1 MEDGAGISLPSLNAL
16 RVFEA
21 AARHL
26 SFTLAAKELH
36 VTQTAVSHQIK
47 LLENELGAVLFR
59 RTPRRLAL
67 TPSGS
72 AWAAELGPIFS
83 RLLAVNRRLRKPAR
97 AERPLV
103 SVSTIPSLGTR
114 WLAPRLGRFLSRH
127 PDIDVRISA
136 SDHLVDF
143 AVEPIDVGI
152 RYGKGRYPGLL
163 SEKLSD
169 DAFVVVCAPA
179 VLSRRKVR
187 SPRDLEGQTLLED
200 DHPHAWQEWLGR
212 QKVRLGS
219 YRRTVLDDSSMLLEA
234 AVRGHG
240 FALSRWSLSVDE
252 VSLGRLV
259 LPFPKIAPLPTG
271 LSYWLAAPSESYRR
285 PEVAAFR
292 EWLREEVA
300 SLRGEATRGR

>member
-1 MEDGAGISLPSLNAL
+1 MNPRAGAPDGDASLPSLNAL
-16 RVFEA
+16 RAFEA
-21 AARHL
+21 AARHS
-26 SFTLAAKELH
+26 SFTAAANELH

-47 LLENELGAVLFR
+47 LLESELGVVLFR
-59 RTPRRLAL
+59 RAPRRLTL

-72 AWAAELGPIFS
+72 AWAAELGPIFA
-83 RLLAVNRRLRKPAR
+83 RLFAINARLRKSAR
-97 AERPLV
+97 PERPLV

-163 SEKLSD
+163 TEKLSD

-179 VLSRRKVR
+179 LLSRRKVR
-187 SPRDLEGQTLLED
+187 TPRDLEGQTLLED
-200 DHPHAWQEWLGR
+200 DHPKAWEEWLGL
-212 QKVRLGS
+212 QKVRLSS
-219 YRRTVLDDSSMLLEA
+219 YRRMELDDSSMLLEA

-240 FALSRWSLSVDE
+240 FALSRRSLSVDE
-252 VSLGRLV
+252 LSAGRLV
-259 LPFPKIAPLPTG
+259 LPFPKVAPMPTG
-271 LSYWLAAPSESYRR
+271 LSYWLAAASESYRR

-292 EWLREEVA
+292 QWLREEA
-300 SLRGEATRGR
+300 SSLHF